1 MISVIV
7 ALTLMLSNLGY
18 SKAEI
23 TCTMNLVQRESNF
36 NLHSRN
42 KTSGAYGLFQI
53 MNIDKKLT
61 MQEQVIR
68 YDRYLKKRYKSSAC
82 LAYKHALLKGWY

>member
-7 ALTLMLSNLGY
+7 TLTLLLSNLGY
-18 SKAEI
+18 TEKEI
-23 TCTMNLVQRESNF
+23 QCTMQLVQKESNF

-53 MNIDKKLT
+53 MNIKGTLTLPAQVARFDK
-61 MQEQVIR
+61 
-68 YDRYLKKRYKSSAC
+68 YLKKRYNGSSCQAWQ
-82 LAYKHALLKGWY
+82 HFQLKNWY

>member
-1 MISVIV
+1 
-7 ALTLMLSNLGY
+7 MLSNLGY

-36 NLHSRN
+36 HINARN
-42 KTSGAYGLFQI
+42 KTSGAYGLFQF
-53 MNIDKKLT
+53 MNIEKNKTLSI
-61 MQEQVIR
+61 QEQVAR
-68 YDRYLKKRYKSSAC
+68 YDRYLTKRYKSDAC